1 MKRVL
6 FVCTH
11 NAGRSPMAAAF
22 FNELAPAD
30 LHAESAG
37 SAPATH
43 VQPLV
48 VDVMR
53 EVGIDLSTH
62 RPRRLT
68 VEMQFHVDWAVTMGC
83 GDVCPYVPTRVEEW
97 EVPDPAGEPID
108 RVREIR
114 DVIAE
119 HVRRFVSEHVD
130 TIRTDRTAHAMRLA
144 EILPPLIDEFAD
156 RHPADEIRS
165 CADAIL
171 DQYTGVAVRSYVN
184 TLALR
189 RARECLRAEVCDP
202 AAV

>member
-30 LHAESAG
+30 VRADSAG
-37 SAPATH
+37 SAPAAE

-53 EVGIDLSTH
+53 EIGIDVSTH

-97 EVPDPAGEPID
+97 DVPDPAGEPIE

-119 HVRRFVSEHVD
+119 HVRLFVTEHLD

-144 EILPPLIDEFAD
+144 EILPPLIDEFED
-156 RHPADEIRS
+156 RHRAEEIRG

-189 RARECLRAEVCDP
+189 RARECLSADVCDP

>member
-22 FNELAPAD
+22 FNQLAPAD
-30 LHAESAG
+30 VRADSAG
-37 SAPATH
+37 SAPVAE

-83 GDVCPYVPTRVEEW
+83 GDACPYVPTRVEEW
-97 EVPDPAGEPID
+97 DVPDPSGEPID

-114 DVIAE
+114 NVISE
-119 HVRRFVSEHVD
+119 HVRVFVGEHLD
-130 TIRTDRTAHAMRLA
+130 TIRMDRTAHAMRLT
-144 EILPPLIDEFAD
+144 EILPPLVDEFQD
-156 RHPADEIRS
+156 RRRSEDIRS

-189 RARECLRAEVCDP
+189 RARECLSADVCDP
-202 AAV
+202 TAV